1 MAGTYNLKPV
11 MNYETP
17 QFTPSVAGN
26 TQKFGYDIKG
36 NQPPPPPPPPP
47 RAVMPELMQP
57 QQIGPI
63 DYGIFQPSGHPA
75 EHKQNFDLGRKSTRA
90 PNESLPGEAA
100 PGAAEEAA
108 AEGAAAGEVGD
119 IAAMAALL

>member
-1 MAGTYNLKPV
+1 MAATYNLKPV

-26 TQKFGYDIKG
+26 TQKFGYDIRG
-36 NQPPPPPPPPP
+36 AESPPPS

-57 QQIGPI
+57 QQTGPI
-63 DYGIFQPSGHPA
+63 DYGIFQPAGHSP

-90 PNESLPGEAA
+90 PSESLPGESA
-100 PGAAEEAA
+100 AAEEAGITA
-108 AEGAAAGEVGD
+108 SEVGD
-119 IAAMAALL
+119 IAAALL